1 MGYFLF
7 WFLLAFVPAI
17 IASKKG
23 RSGLRWFVVSLFF
36 SPIIASIVVA
46 CLPSLKEEREQK
58 ALAEGG
64 MRKCPFCAEL
74 VKQEATLCRYCHS
87 ELPLFSVPHS
97 SPSSATA
104 SGPLTIT
111 VVPEKCPN
119 CGSDR
124 MIALIHRKR
133 YHCQGCSAE
142 YHVQGAS

>member
-1 MGYFLF
+1 MGYFLV
-7 WFLLAFVPAI
+7 WFLLAFIPAI

-36 SPIIASIVVA
+36 SPIIAGIVVA
-46 CLPSLKEEREQK
+46 CLPSLKEELEQK

-87 ELPLFSVPHS
+87 ELPPFSAPPS
-97 SPSSATA
+97 SPSPGMAD
-104 SGPLTIT
+104 GPMTIS
-111 VVPEKCPN
+111 VVPAKCPN

-124 MIALIHRKR
+124 MIALIHGRR
-133 YHCQGCSAE
+133 YHCQGCSADF
-142 YHVQGAS
+142 HVQGV